1 MDGKKKSVFTKT
13 VLIIIILHLFFLF
26 PACGKKGDPVPPEQP
41 KATTGTER
49 PGTPTGPVPGK

>member
-1 MDGKKKSVFTKT
+1 MKQFSAFTKA

-41 KATTGTER
+41 KAKAGVERLER
-49 PGTPTGPVPGK
+49 PAGQVPAQ